1 MATGILN
8 AAGNSRKPLVYLA
21 VASVT
26 NIILDLLLIKVF
38 KLGVMGA
45 AIATDI
51 SQALS
56 CVLALGYLFRV
67 KSSYFETNT
76 RQR

>member
-26 NIILDLLLIKVF
+26 NIILDLLMLNTGRILKPSIF
-38 KLGVMGA
+38 KKPHSLP
-45 AIATDI
+45 
-51 SQALS
+51 
-56 CVLALGYLFRV
+56 
-67 KSSYFETNT
+67 
-76 RQR
+76 